1 MVFLGR
7 NMNEWLIIL
16 LGIGM
21 ITIILGVLV
30 VWKKRKEGKSKET
43 DYRALFTMGITFVP
57 LGIVMSISIGNP
69 GMLGITALGIIYMTM
84 GLANRDKWK
93 KKS

>member
-1 MVFLGR
+1 
-7 NMNEWLIIL
+7 MNEWLIIL
-16 LGIGM
+16 LGIGI

-30 VWKKRKEGKSKET
+30 AWKKRKEGKSKET
-43 DYRALFTMGITFVP
+43 DYRAFFIMGISFLP
-57 LGIVMSISIGNP
+57 LGIVMMITIGNP
-69 GMLGITALGIIYMTM
+69 GMLGLTALGIIYMIM

>member
-1 MVFLGR
+1 
-7 NMNEWLIIL
+7 MNEWLIIL

-30 VWKKRKEGKSKET
+30 AWKKRKDGKSKET
-43 DYRALFTMGITFVP
+43 DYRAFFIMGISFLP
-57 LGIVMSISIGNP
+57 LGIVMTITIGNP
-69 GMLGITALGIIYMTM
+69 GMLGLTALGIIYMIM

>member
-1 MVFLGR
+1 
-7 NMNEWLIIL
+7 MNEWLIIL

-30 VWKKRKEGKSKET
+30 AWKKRKEGKSKET
-43 DYRALFTMGITFVP
+43 DYRAFFIMGISFLP
-57 LGIVMSISIGNP
+57 LGIVMTITIGNP
-69 GMLGITALGIIYMTM
+69 GMLGLTALGIIYMIM